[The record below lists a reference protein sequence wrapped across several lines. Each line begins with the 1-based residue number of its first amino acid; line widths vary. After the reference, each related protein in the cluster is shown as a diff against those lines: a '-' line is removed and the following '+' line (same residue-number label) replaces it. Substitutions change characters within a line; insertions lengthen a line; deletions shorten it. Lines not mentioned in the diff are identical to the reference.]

1 METKNTP
8 APWECVDSMSVR
20 GPYFMGDT
28 VSPGY
33 LVAALPTST
42 PPDERRANAL
52 LIASAPE
59 LLEALQK
66 CQTVLEWVVEQ
77 AGGPQCEHEG
87 GVVCFCQENAAISTA
102 RAAIAE
108 ATGA

>member
-1 METKNTP
+1 METKHTP
-8 APWECVDSMSVR
+8 GPWVIEDSVKGWDDNVAIKSED
-20 GPYFMGDT
+20 GEYIGL
-28 VSPGY
+28 VSW
-33 LVAALPTST
+33 LN
-42 PPDERRANAL
+42 DEQKPNAH
-52 LIASAPE
+52 LIAAAPD

-102 RAAIAE
+102 RAAIAK